1 MSKGKL
7 YLIPALLGNSPL
19 SYSMPPD
26 HTFIIN
32 RLERFIVE
40 NERTA
45 RRYLI
50 RAGYKNSIDSTEFLL
65 LNKYTTKDELP
76 GILLPVATEGK
87 HTGLLSEAG
96 CPGIADP
103 GAEIVKLAHEM
114 GIQVIPLV
122 GPSSITLAVMA
133 SGFIGQNF
141 AFNGYLPIDKKA
153 RFNAIKELEKKVYK
167 DNQAQVFIETPY
179 RNNQLLKDI
188 VKACRP
194 GTALCIACDLTL
206 ENEFIKTKT
215 ISDWSK
221 TLPGIHKRPA
231 VFLLYK

>member
-7 YLIPALLGNSPL
+7 YLIPALLGNSTL

-26 HTFIIN
+26 NISIIN

-50 RAGYKNSIDSTEFLL
+50 KAGYKSSIDAMEFLL
-65 LNKYTTKDELP
+65 LNKHTSKDELP
-76 GILLPVATEGK
+76 GVILPIATEGK

-122 GPSSITLAVMA
+122 GPSSITLAIMA
-133 SGFIGQNF
+133 SGFNGQNF
-141 AFNGYLPIDKKA
+141 VFNGYLPIDKKA

-167 DNQAQVFIETPY
+167 DDQTQIFIETPY
-179 RNNQLLKDI
+179 RNNQLLKDL
-188 VKACRP
+188 VKTCRRS
-194 GTALCIACDLTL
+194 TALCIACDITL
-206 ENEFIKTKT
+206 DSEFIKTKT